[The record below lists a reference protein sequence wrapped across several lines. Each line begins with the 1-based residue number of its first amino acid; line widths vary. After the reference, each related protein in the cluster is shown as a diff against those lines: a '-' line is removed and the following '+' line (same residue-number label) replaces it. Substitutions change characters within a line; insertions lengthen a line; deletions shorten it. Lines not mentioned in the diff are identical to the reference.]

1 MALRQGTRRDGEGGS
16 GDKMSTLALVTGA
29 NGFIGSNLVRGL
41 VERGY
46 RVRSM
51 VLKGTSEEF
60 LDGVD
65 TEKVYADI
73 TEPATLKPVMKGVEI
88 VFHLAALA
96 SDWGPRKLFM
106 RLNYDGVLNV
116 LDSAY
121 RAGVRRVV
129 HVSSLA
135 VHKYKPTCGGGED
148 TPLDSKLNEYC
159 ITKRLGEESARR
171 FGMEHDIEVTIIR
184 PGIMPFGPRDTTSF
198 VPLANALERGIFQ
211 FVDGGRARICT
222 AYIENL
228 VEGMI
233 LAGEKPQGAD
243 ETFIIADDEPR
254 SWKEI
259 IYAFCDAL
267 GVKKPMFSVPSWSLY
282 PIASAMMGIWK
293 ILPLAG
299 SPPLTLYRIR
309 VSSCDLFFSNAKAKR
324 VLGYQPLVSF
334 EEGIRRTVEWYNQY
348 KKRR

>member
-1 MALRQGTRRDGEGGS
+1 MN
-16 GDKMSTLALVTGA
+16 TLALVTGA

-41 VERGY
+41 VEKGC

-73 TEPATLKPVMKGVEI
+73 TDPATLKPAMKGVEV

-96 SDWGPRKLFM
+96 SDWGPRRLFM
-106 RLNYDGVLNV
+106 KLNYDGVLNV

-121 RAGVRRVV
+121 RAGVRRVI

-135 VHKYKPTCGGGED
+135 VHKYKPTYGAGEEA
-148 TPLDSKLNEYC
+148 PLDSNLNEYC
-159 ITKRLGEESARR
+159 ITKRLGEEAARR
-171 FGMEHDIEVTIIR
+171 FSLEHDIEVTIIR

-198 VPLANALERGIFQ
+198 VPLAGALEKGVFQ
-211 FVDGGRARICT
+211 FVDGGKARICT

-228 VEGMI
+228 VQGMI
-233 LAGEKPQGAD
+233 LASHKEEGAD
-243 ETFIIADDEPR
+243 ETFIIADDEPH

-259 IYAFCDAL
+259 INTFCDAL
-267 GVKKPMFSVPSWSLY
+267 GVRKPKLSVPSWALY
-282 PIASAMMGIWK
+282 PIAGAMMGLWRMFP
-293 ILPLAG
+293 LPG
-299 SPPLTLYRIR
+299 SPPLTFYRIR
-309 VSSCDLFFSNAKAKR
+309 VSSCDLFFSNEKAKKI
-324 VLGYQPLVSF
+324 LGYQPAVGF
-334 EEGIRRTVEWYNQY
+334 EEGVRRTVEWYKEY
-348 KKRR
+348 KKRKKLKDF